1 MGERMK
7 HLLKELAFALLL
19 MIGMGTVIA
28 RADDGTPLEQEK
40 KLAQA
45 YLEKMKA
52 EPGAEVIDGGVI
64 LKSVFRAESG
74 RFATLQDDVVVLYQG
89 FDREGVDFDNAFTR
103 DQTETFPLA
112 KLIRCW
118 QIAIPR
124 MPLGSHYK
132 VTCPSDT
139 AYGDKGTSDGAIK
152 PGAAIS
158 FRISL
163 LNAQAPAPAH

>member
-1 MGERMK
+1 MNPMLREIG
-7 HLLKELAFALLL
+7 FALLL
-19 MIGMGTVIA
+19 VIGMGAAIA
-28 RADDGTPLEQEK
+28 RADEGTPLEQEK
-40 KLAQA
+40 KLAAA
-45 YLEKMKA
+45 YLERMKA
-52 EPGAEVIDGGVI
+52 EPGAQVIEGGVI
-64 LKSVFRAESG
+64 VKPVYRAESN

-103 DQTETFPLA
+103 DETETFPLS

-118 QIAIPR
+118 QIAVPQ
-124 MPLGSHYK
+124 MPVGSHYK

-139 AYGDKGTSDGAIK
+139 AYGDKGAGDGAIK

-163 LNAQAPAPAH
+163 LDLRSSAR